1 MLIQE
6 KTKCSILSA
15 SDIAKM
21 KRVLD
26 SGKVLRT
33 HLIDLSTFSDC
44 LIRELR
50 IAKLSAFEFSL
61 DSLKVVLSGRLQKIL
76 LN

>member
-6 KTKCSILSA
+6 KTKCSTLSA

-44 LIRELR
+44 LFRELR